1 MLTEF
6 ADNVLAYLDNRL
18 EFYKRIKMTINLSL
32 VVVMLGFFSTSLL
45 AMKVDPGVISKIT
58 VENGNTKV
66 ALKDNPF
73 NQVVEQNFVKA
84 ISNKIDND
92 MAITLFN
99 QSKDWEPLTGD
110 PLGTHLLR
118 FSISA
123 KKFVT
128 GKFTI
133 SGAKNA
139 SFYLNQTSIEGDKD
153 FSVALLNQDYRAFFV
168 VSGVEQWQEF
178 SIEWFDDAIKETEKE
193 TKKESKQE
201 TNKNKLTLP
210 RQPTVLFGNDH
221 NNKRASIQ
229 QYYDSETV
237 GSLNISPNGE
247 LLVWSKKSYSD
258 LTGDQAES
266 MVEIINVDSQKVVY
280 RWQAMTPRHIAWRA
294 DSQAL
299 VFTHDNQLYQL
310 SQKDWQLNQL
320 ASELEGISNID
331 WLSDSELL
339 ITWNKSE
346 DKPHEF
352 TKRYRGLE
360 DRWNGWRGD
369 EQLQLFDIQSSLFQ
383 QITNDK
389 LSSYLSD
396 IDIKNRKALITRNPI
411 NYKEPAHGST
421 QLLVL
426 DLNTG
431 NEKLVGEYRTFNSAQ
446 FHKDGFIISA
456 GPDFKGG
463 QGNNVSNA
471 GVANNYDGQLY
482 LLHKQGQTTPLSKNF
497 KPAIGQVK
505 VLNNGDLIVS
515 TTDQDRRQL
524 YSYDISQ
531 KKFSKLDTEVEIV
544 SGFSISKQST
554 PSIIYKGT
562 SATRPQSVYATTLG
576 SNKQSRLFDSAKK
589 EYAKVDFID
598 LKDWDYITQSGQT
611 IDGRVYYP
619 SNFDN
624 NKKYPAIVYYYAGT
638 SPVSRSFTGRWPF
651 SLWAS
656 QGYVVYV
663 LQPSGATGYGQDF
676 SARHVNAWGINTAD
690 EIIESTQAFIN
701 AHPFVD
707 TKRLGNMGAS
717 YGGFMTMYLAT
728 KTDIFSASISH
739 AGISNLTSY
748 WGHGWWGYGYSGV
761 ATKGNFPWNNSDL
774 YTQQSPVFAAN
785 KVTTPLL
792 LIHGDAD
799 TNVPVGESH
808 QMYTALKLLDQDV
821 ELIEFQGDDHHI
833 NSRERRLRWW
843 KTILAYFDLKLK
855 NEPLWWD
862 HMYAQKN
869 EP

>member
-92 MAITLFN
+92 KAITLFN

-168 VSGVEQWQEF
+168 ISGVEQWQEF